1 MAARMTSKVASITI
15 KDLHRNELL
24 DREAMSSVR
33 GGGAPWVYGWIRP
46 FVSSAPSAGPVV
58 NFYQINNYADQM
70 INQYQIV
77 DVNNTGTNSNIN
89 IGLDENSSNT
99 KGKH

>member
-1 MAARMTSKVASITI
+1 MAAKITSKMASISI

-24 DREAMSSVR
+24 DHEAMSSVR

-46 FVSSAPSAGPVV
+46 FVADAPSTGPAV

-77 DVNNTGTNSNIN
+77 DVNNTGANSNIN
-89 IGLDENSSNT
+89 VGLAENSNNT
-99 KGKH
+99 KGKL

>member
-1 MAARMTSKVASITI
+1 MAAIAI
-15 KDLHRNELL
+15 KDLHRNDLL

-46 FVSSAPSAGPVV
+46 FTPDVPSAGPVV

-70 INQYQIV
+70 INQYQTV
-77 DVNNTGTNSNIN
+77 DVTNTGANSNIN
-89 IGLDENSSNT
+89 VGLAENSSNT